1 MLMFEERKE
10 GCGRDVSNEE
20 TDEKDETGFARV
32 AGHHVSV
39 FLGAESGI
47 KRKIDF
53 IESSLPAFSRA
64 E

>member
-1 MLMFEERKE
+1 
-10 GCGRDVSNEE
+10 VSNEE

-39 FLGAESGI
+39 FLGGESGI
-47 KRKIDF
+47 KRKIDL
-53 IESSLPAFSRA
+53 IEWSLPAFTRA